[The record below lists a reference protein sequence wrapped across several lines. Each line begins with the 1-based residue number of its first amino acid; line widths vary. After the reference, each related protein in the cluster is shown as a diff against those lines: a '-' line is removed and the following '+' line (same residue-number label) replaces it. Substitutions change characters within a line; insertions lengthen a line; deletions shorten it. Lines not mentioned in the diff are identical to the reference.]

1 MTYRLWSQKAAL
13 LALVVMVALSSVAP
27 AQEQEPIQTPEPGVP
42 EIFTIKGQFV
52 RIAYNNEGYVSLGYR
67 VANQSVGEE
76 WMLLEMGATLFKG
89 VKSYKLKR
97 EDLSIDTPDYR
108 TISLA
113 TVKEYRQVN
122 LRGLENRARAVRDS
136 INYFPAGATQA
147 CRIGFFAEV
156 GGRGPGMAYDV
167 TELSDRR
174 ACLGRLYFKVPGGIQ
189 YGQHWL
195 NVQFENSLVRVPFRI
210 LTKEEEE
217 RFRDTWQDIKKEH
230 EKRFKKQNQSE

>member
-1 MTYRLWSQKAAL
+1 MNYRNWCKTAAL
-13 LALVVMVALSSVAP
+13 LLVMVAVSSGAP
-27 AQEQEPIQTPEPGVP
+27 AQEREPIQTPEPGVP
-42 EIFTIKGQFV
+42 EIFTIKGEFV

-76 WMLLEMGATLFKG
+76 WMLLEMGTTLFKG
-89 VKSYKLKR
+89 VKSFKLKR
-97 EDLSIDTPDYR
+97 EDLSINTPDGGV
-108 TISLA
+108 IPLA
-113 TVKEYRQVN
+113 TVKEYREAN

-147 CRIGFFAEV
+147 CRIGFFANV
-156 GGRGPGMAYDV
+156 GGGGPSMAFDDV
-167 TELSDRR
+167 ELSDRR

-195 NVQFENSLVRVPFRI
+195 NVQFENSTVRVPFRI

-217 RFRDTWQDIKKEH
+217 QFRGTWQDIKKEH
-230 EKRFKKQNQSE
+230 EKRFKKQSS